1 MALLQGSLVNYVK
14 NGKFMLTLRLER
26 SKMQRKGV
34 DIVNIKERREQLG
47 ISQKELAE
55 KADISQSFL
64 CDIEQGRS
72 KPSID
77 TAIKIAQVLNVADIK
92 FFE

>member
-1 MALLQGSLVNYVK
+1 M
-14 NGKFMLTLRLER
+14 
-26 SKMQRKGV
+26 
-34 DIVNIKERREQLG
+34 NIKEKREQLG

-55 KADISQSFL
+55 KAKISQSFL
-64 CDIEQGRS
+64 CDIEQGRC

-77 TAIKIAQVLNVADIK
+77 TAIKIAQVLDVADIK

>member
-1 MALLQGSLVNYVK
+1 M
-14 NGKFMLTLRLER
+14 
-26 SKMQRKGV
+26 
-34 DIVNIKERREQLG
+34 NIKERREQLG

-55 KADISQSFL
+55 KVGISQSFL
-64 CDIEQGRS
+64 CDIEQARS

-77 TAIKIAQVLNVADIK
+77 TALKIAEVLNIDDIK

>member
-1 MALLQGSLVNYVK
+1 MTIRLYRSNIKEEGGDSL
-14 NGKFMLTLRLER
+14 
-26 SKMQRKGV
+26 
-34 DIVNIKERREQLG
+34 NIKERREQLG

-55 KADISQSFL
+55 KAEISQSFL

>member
-1 MALLQGSLVNYVK
+1 M
-14 NGKFMLTLRLER
+14 
-26 SKMQRKGV
+26 
-34 DIVNIKERREQLG
+34 NIKERREQLG

-55 KADISQSFL
+55 RAKISQSFL
-64 CDIEQGRS
+64 CDIEQGRC

-77 TAIKIAQVLNVADIK
+77 TAIKIAQVLNVTEIK

>member
-1 MALLQGSLVNYVK
+1 M
-14 NGKFMLTLRLER
+14 
-26 SKMQRKGV
+26 
-34 DIVNIKERREQLG
+34 NIKERREQLG

-55 KADISQSFL
+55 KAGISQSFL

-77 TAIKIAQVLNVADIK
+77 TAIKISQVLNVADIK

>member
-1 MALLQGSLVNYVK
+1 M
-14 NGKFMLTLRLER
+14 
-26 SKMQRKGV
+26 
-34 DIVNIKERREQLG
+34 NIKERRELLG

-77 TAIKIAQVLNVADIK
+77 TALKIAQVLDVADIK
-92 FFE
+92 FFEAE